1 MHNDSKS
8 VIFNEAAS
16 LSQLGENKTKV
27 ERQQVPPFQL
37 SSIESQNRQENQV
50 VLAANT
56 IIKKDENLLNE
67 NIEA

>member
-8 VIFNEAAS
+8 VISNEAAS
-16 LSQLGENKTKV
+16 LSQLGENNTKV

-67 NIEA
+67 NIES